1 VHTFL
6 YFFNGVSG
14 FSGCAHFLPV
24 SSRTVPKLRTFV
36 PAIPMRSQRLA
47 PLNRITA
54 IYIALNVLILPSW
67 SKELDHN
74 QFGRRKARKIILR
87 GNG

>member
-1 VHTFL
+1 MGFL
-6 YFFNGVSG
+6 DSLVVPA
-14 FSGCAHFLPV
+14 CCPCLPV
-24 SSRTVPKLRTFV
+24 LFRSCMLFV
-36 PAIPMRSQRLA
+36 PAIPVRGRRLA

-67 SKELDHN
+67 GKELDHN
-74 QFGRRKARKIILR
+74 QFGRRKVRKIILR